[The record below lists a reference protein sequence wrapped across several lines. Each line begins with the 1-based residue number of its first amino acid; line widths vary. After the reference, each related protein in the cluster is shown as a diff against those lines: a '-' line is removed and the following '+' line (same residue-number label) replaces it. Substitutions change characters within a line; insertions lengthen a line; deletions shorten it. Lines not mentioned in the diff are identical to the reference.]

1 MKKTLTALF
10 LGATLTG
17 YSSVASSVG
26 GVIVKDPGSIAK
38 TVEVIKKAADQIAE
52 LKKQV
57 DLATSQLEAYKQEV
71 LDTKRRL
78 EGITDYSAIF
88 GSAESYM
95 KDFWEDMKKELTDAD
110 IRSMATKY
118 GFDTKEYDR
127 IKRQYESKF
136 EEITKYEAM
145 SKDLEKSA
153 EKIKATQK
161 AFSKADT
168 PQKREELQNNILLET
183 AAMQLKIAQN
193 EAEINRM
200 ARERK
205 LREEAELIKYT
216 ESNFSL
222 N

>member
-1 MKKTLTALF
+1 MKKTLTALI

-153 EKIKATQK
+153 EKIKATQRLSVK
-161 AFSKADT
+161 PIRHKNAKSFRITFFSKL
-168 PQKREELQNNILLET
+168 PPC
-183 AAMQLKIAQN
+183 
-193 EAEINRM
+193 
-200 ARERK
+200 
-205 LREEAELIKYT
+205 
-216 ESNFSL
+216 S
-222 N
+222 